1 MHFADSALTR
11 RQTMTA
17 LAGAALCP
25 LLSGRGFA
33 GERLIAGL
41 IERARDLPAIS
52 VRMSSIS
59 HGLLGHRYQANT
71 LIGGPK
77 RPEVFVVRD
86 DRFDCVTFCE
96 TALAAAR
103 SRDIASFEINL
114 KAIRYRGGVVA
125 WRERNHDFAAWC
137 ARNVADG
144 VCEPLN
150 LGIATDFRKVLDTP
164 RALGRRSYT
173 IAAIS
178 RTALTAGRGTLRD
191 GDIIGF
197 VSTRSTLDYYH
208 TGLVMFG
215 AKGEF
220 MLRHASES
228 HGRVLDQPMQQFLAA
243 NRVRYVT
250 LLRPCEQEETKK
262 S

>member
-1 MHFADSALTR
+1 MRFADSALTR

-25 LLSGRGFA
+25 LLSSRGFA
-33 GERLIAGL
+33 GERAIAGL

-52 VRMSSIS
+52 ARMSSIS
-59 HGLLGHRYQANT
+59 RGLLGHRYQANT

-96 TALAAAR
+96 TVLAAAR

-114 KAIRYRGGVVA
+114 KAIRYRDGVVA

-137 ARNVADG
+137 ARNVAGG
-144 VCEPLN
+144 VCEPIG
-150 LGIATDFRKVLDTP
+150 LGPPTDLRKVLDAP
-164 RALGRRSYT
+164 RALGRRIYD
-173 IAAIS
+173 IAAVS
-178 RTALTAGRGTLRD
+178 RATLMAKQGTLRD
-191 GDIIGF
+191 GDIVGF
-197 VSTRSTLDYYH
+197 VSERRTLDYYH

-215 AKGEF
+215 SKGEF

-228 HGRVLDQPMQQFLAA
+228 RGRVLDQPMQQFLAA

-250 LLRPCEQEETKK
+250 LLRPHEQEETKK